1 MREAIPRRKVKREL
15 LTLLDMTPFQLAVA
29 FEKEAARE
37 RLNNRNVVSMG
48 VPCR

>member
-1 MREAIPRRKVKREL
+1 MREAIRRRKVKREL
-15 LTLLDMTPFQLAVA
+15 LALLDMTPWQRAMA

-37 RLNNRNVVSMG
+37 RLYNRNVVSMG